1 MFGNKLYTYFSQ
13 AALEGLRLALQELDN
28 ARKVDEV
35 CEHIVNARDEWF
47 IDSEPL
53 SNRGFNELRD
63 IFMQQLIDEY
73 GKIEV
78 FGDEVWADT
87 LYERIYGED
96 HIKTVVIEQFME
108 QNLTLPRAES
118 WKTIM
123 DLWNEIQAMAQSILD
138 EEGTFDREDLQT
150 EMENFV
156 ALIDTYFGW
165 D

>member
-53 SNRGFNELRD
+53 SNRGYNELRD
-63 IFMQQLIDEY
+63 MFMQQLIDEY

-156 ALIDTYFGW
+156 ALIDAYFGW